1 MALKDYDLQF
11 YINKYNI
18 LRISHYNFVKNIRE
32 INKRTNLGN
41 MYFENIYIIITSNI
55 KVYTI

>member
-18 LRISHYNFVKNIRE
+18 LHISHYNFVKNIRE

>member
-1 MALKDYDLQF
+1 M
-11 YINKYNI
+11 NKYNI
-18 LRISHYNFVKNIRE
+18 LYIHDYNLVKNIRE

-55 KVYTI
+55 KVYTT